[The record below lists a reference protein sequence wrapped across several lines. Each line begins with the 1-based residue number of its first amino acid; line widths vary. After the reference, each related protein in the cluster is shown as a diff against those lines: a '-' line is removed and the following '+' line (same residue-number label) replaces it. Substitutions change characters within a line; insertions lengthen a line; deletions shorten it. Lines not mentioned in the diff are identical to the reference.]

1 MTNALPGKDPLAED
15 DLIDGGKVMSIF
27 DHLGELRSR
36 LMRAGLVVLVFFF
49 IFLGFSEKLMMFL
62 KQPLVKALPP
72 GVNALHFTGPMDV
85 FVINIKVAMLVGV
98 LAACPVWLYQF
109 WKFFEPALY
118 PKERKYILPFIVAS
132 IALFVAGISF
142 CFFIILPMTLAFLL
156 DLGMQVGTPIITVTD
171 YISMLMLLLFGFG
184 IVFETPLIIVLL
196 AMLDIIDLE
205 MLTSNRRIII
215 IIILIVAAIMTPP
228 DPISQMAMA
237 VPVYLMYEMA
247 IVIVRIMKRK
257 KADAPTT

>member
-1 MTNALPGKDPLAED
+1 MTKALPGKDPSAED

-49 IFLGFSEKLMMFL
+49 VFLGFAEQLMIFL
-62 KQPLVKALPP
+62 KQPLVQALPP

-85 FVINIKVAMLVGV
+85 FVINIKVAMLAGV

-142 CFFIILPMTLAFLL
+142 CFFIILPLTLSFLL
-156 DLGMQVGTPIITVTD
+156 ELGMQVGTPIITVTD

-205 MLTSNRRIII
+205 MLTANRRIII

-247 IVIVRIMKRK
+247 ILIVRFMKRK
-257 KADAPTT
+257 TADAPKI

>member
-49 IFLGFSEKLMMFL
+49 IFLGFSEKLMTFL

-118 PKERKYILPFIVAS
+118 PKERRYILPFIVAS

>member
-62 KQPLVKALPP
+62 KEPLVRALPP

-85 FVINIKVAMLVGV
+85 FVVNIKVAMLVGV

-142 CFFIILPMTLAFLL
+142 CFFIILPLTLSFLL
-156 DLGMQVGTPIITVTD
+156 ELGMQVGTPIITVTD

-205 MLTSNRRIII
+205 MLTANRRIII

-247 IVIVRIMKRK
+247 ILIVRFMKRK
-257 KADAPTT
+257 TADAPKT